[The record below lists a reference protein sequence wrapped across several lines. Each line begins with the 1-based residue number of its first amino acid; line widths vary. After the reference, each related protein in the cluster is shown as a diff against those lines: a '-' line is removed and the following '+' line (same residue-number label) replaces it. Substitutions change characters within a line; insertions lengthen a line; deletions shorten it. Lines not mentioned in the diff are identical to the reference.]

1 MQQLRYHTGSSSF
14 TIVSTHLQR
23 QLPMI
28 LRLSRRSVAL
38 GLATLTILTSGAA
51 ACRRKEPPAPPLATP
66 TVRLSHDKAPL
77 GSPIDITYKFV
88 VANDARFAEDY
99 RVMVHVVDA
108 DEELIFAFDHN
119 PPVPTTQWK
128 PGQTI
133 EYTRTVFIPIYPYVG
148 EASIRLGLHSTTNQ
162 KRLPLGGEDA
172 GQNAYKVARIQLQ
185 PQTENVFT
193 VFKEGWHP
201 AEVAEHNATV
211 EWQWTKKEATL
222 SFKNPKKDSLFY
234 LDLDNPGS
242 VFNEAQQVQVSLG
255 GQVVDEFTLKPKEP
269 ELRKIPLRAAQL
281 GAGDVSEIVITV
293 DKTYVPAVVNSSSK
307 DPRELGVRVFHA
319 FVDPR

>member
-1 MQQLRYHTGSSSF
+1 MIQP
-14 TIVSTHLQR
+14 
-23 QLPMI
+23 LP
-28 LRLSRRSVAL
+28 RPSVAL
-38 GLATLTILTSGAA
+38 GVAALVLVSSTLG
-51 ACRRKEPPAPPLATP
+51 ACRRKELPAPPMATP
-66 TVRLSHDKAPL
+66 SITLSHDKTPL

-88 VANDARFAEDY
+88 VANDAHFTEDL

-148 EASIRLGLHSTTNQ
+148 EATIQVGLHSTATQ
-162 KRLPLGGEDA
+162 KRVALAGEDA
-172 GQNAYKVARIQLQ
+172 GQHAYKVAKIQLQ

-201 AEVAEHNATV
+201 AEVADHNATV

-222 SFKNPKKDSLFY
+222 SFKNPKKDALFY
-234 LDLDNPGS
+234 LDIDNPGS
-242 VFNEAQQVQVSLG
+242 VFNELQHVQVTLG
-255 GQVVDEFTLKPKEP
+255 GQVVDEFTLKPKQP
-269 ELRKIPLRAAQL
+269 ELRQIPLKAAQL
-281 GAGDVSEIVITV
+281 GTGDVAELVIAV
-293 DKTYVPAVVNSSSK
+293 DKTYVPAVITAVSK

-319 FVDPR
+319 YVDTR